1 MIVYGV
7 GSMDWIILIRL
18 VNLGQNHPHSR
29 IIEPIYSLA
38 ATYVS
43 IALFIYAQV
52 YIRYHPQAKIATFG
66 I

>member
-18 VNLGQNHPHSR
+18 VNLGQNYPHSR

-38 ATYVS
+38 AIYVS
-43 IALFIYAQV
+43 IALLVYAQV
-52 YIRYHPQAKIATFG
+52 
-66 I
+66 